1 MVESSDL
8 ITISNIP
15 SNDASLLDHSDELS
29 ESLGHDGA
37 GEHAG
42 TAQQHVVGV
51 VGDLKVFSAIIAS
64 TVGGL
69 SYWSGCVRGDVA
81 AVSFLVETFL
91 HRSVQQALAG
101 VQAVYVGVGVVLQL
115 RGARRRRS

>member
-15 SNDASLLDHSDELS
+15 SNDSSLLDHSDELS

-42 TAQQHVVGV
+42 TAQQHVVSVVSDLTVQSQTSHVSCTSTGV
-51 VGDLKVFSAIIAS
+51 A
-64 TVGGL
+64 L
-69 SYWSGCVRGDVA
+69 S
-81 AVSFLVETFL
+81 
-91 HRSVQQALAG
+91 G
-101 VQAVYVGVGVVLQL
+101 VT
-115 RGARRRRS
+115 

>member
-15 SNDASLLDHSDELS
+15 SNDSSLLDHSDELS
-29 ESLGHDGA
+29 ERLGHDGA

-51 VGDLKVFSAIIAS
+51 VRDLKLFSS
-64 TVGGL
+64 
-69 SYWSGCVRGDVA
+69 SYHYNYDTEPTGVSAVTSSA
-81 AVSFLVETFL
+81 A
-91 HRSVQQALAG
+91 
-101 VQAVYVGVGVVLQL
+101 QL
-115 RGARRRRS
+115 RSAQTTEQSLSIRPKVLLEWECPG